1 LNVLHQLEAVLRI
14 IALRTDDGITGDIQR
29 FAHLASF
36 PSEFESLLRDVE
48 VERRSLTELAFEQPR
63 RLLVWIRQPGELV

>member
-1 LNVLHQLEAVLRI
+1 MTG
-14 IALRTDDGITGDIQR
+14 IAGDIQR

-48 VERRSLTELAFEQPR
+48 VERRSLTELHLNNPDDCLCGFGSPENLYKAIHPA
-63 RLLVWIRQPGELV
+63 LTK